1 MRRIRYIIQKEFLQ
15 IFRDMRM
22 IPMIFFAPVLQLI
35 LLGYAANL
43 DVKDVPLLV
52 CDMDNSV
59 KSRSLTESMVNAH
72 YFILKETIT
81 DPREIDGAI
90 LSGRAAIALVIPVQ
104 FGKNLESGHESI
116 VQLIADGSDSNTAT
130 IGLSYASMIITTFS
144 RHILA
149 EHFMYAGT
157 TLSPRIVA
165 EERIWYNPNLVS
177 RNFMVPGIL
186 AMLLMMMTMLL
197 TSMAIVREREIGT
210 MEQLSVTPIKPYE
223 LIIGKLAPF
232 IIIAFMDVLLVVLVS
247 SLVFRIPIKGSVG
260 LLFGLS
266 GIFLLSTLG
275 LGLFISTV
283 SKNQQQAMF
292 SSTFF
297 VMIPMI
303 ILSGFVFPIEN
314 MPRIIQYIT
323 TLMPLRYYFIIVRG
337 LFLKGADMRSLWDEA
352 LILFLIGTT
361 ILILSALRVKKRSK

>member
-1 MRRIRYIIQKEFLQ
+1 
-15 IFRDMRM
+15 
-22 IPMIFFAPVLQLI
+22 
-35 LLGYAANL
+35 
-43 DVKDVPLLV
+43 
-52 CDMDNSV
+52 
-59 KSRSLTESMVNAH
+59 
-72 YFILKETIT
+72 
-81 DPREIDGAI
+81 
-90 LSGRAAIALVIPVQ
+90 
-104 FGKNLESGHESI
+104 
-116 VQLIADGSDSNTAT
+116 
-130 IGLSYASMIITTFS
+130 MIITTFS
-144 RHILA
+144 RYILA
-149 EHFMYAGT
+149 ERFMYTGT
-157 TLSPRIVA
+157 TLSPQIVA

-283 SKNQQQAMF
+283 SKNQRQAMF

-314 MPRIIQYIT
+314 MPPIIQYIT
-323 TLMPLRYYFIIVRG
+323 TLMPLRYYFIITRG
-337 LFLKGADMRSLWDEA
+337 LFLKGADMRSLWDET
-352 LILFLIGTT
+352 LILFLLGTA
-361 ILILSALRVKKRSK
+361 ILILSSLRIKKRSK